1 MYKYNKNDNMT
12 KELVWFS
19 GQCFPGSLE
28 RLGFESWL
36 LQFAC
41 NIIWGGLVSSPMGLG
56 SSPSQNA
63 SRINKKYR

>member
-28 RLGFESWL
+28 RLGFESGCCSL
-36 LQFAC
+36 LVTLFGA
-41 NIIWGGLVSSPMGLG
+41 WFRVLWAWVRVL
-56 SSPSQNA
+56 A
-63 SRINKKYR
+63 SAKCL

>member
-12 KELVWFS
+12 KELVWS
-19 GQCFPGSLE
+19 TGQCFPRSLE

-41 NIIWGGLVSSPMGLG
+41 NIIWGLVSSPMGLG
-56 SSPSQNA
+56 SSPI
-63 SRINKKYR
+63 RILTVW